1 MCYAEHAPRLF
12 LRRNINRAI
21 LTNPDARVDH
31 LASFTI
37 RNGLESKLKQ
47 DESATAAGP
56 GTGATSRKA
65 TQPRRFCYKINFVLD
80 TEDATIRS
88 KLLSRRVPPTAA
100 GGVGGIS
107 GVGGTCGVGVDSVLP
122 ATRRKLAALG
132 KFRRYWDAIT
142 MRVLQ
147 ARPDLAA
154 DMIFWQPHH

>member
-80 TEDATIRS
+80 TEDATVRS
-88 KLLSRRVPPTAA
+88 KLLSRRVPAIAA
-100 GGVGGIS
+100 G
-107 GVGGTCGVGVDSVLP
+107 GVGVDSVPP
-122 ATRRKLAALG
+122 ATRHKLAALG